1 MPFSSDEGKD
11 WILDHVRAL
20 DPPPATVLDVGP
32 GAGAYARLLRP
43 LLPDARLDAVEIWE
57 PYLDRFA
64 LPSLYDAVTVGD
76 IRSFDWPEEDYDLVV
91 LGDVLEHLTFGD
103 AMRVWKTARRH
114 ADHLIVSLPTS
125 ERWWHQE
132 PENGNTHERHHFA
145 WTYGLF
151 RKMPGVVDS
160 QRGQDVSVYL
170 AEGVRDRVPRRRRA
184 APLS

>member
-1 MPFSSDEGKD
+1 VPYSADEGKD

-43 LLPDARLDAVEIWE
+43 CLPPGARLDAVEIYE
-57 PYLDRFA
+57 PYVDRFGLA
-64 LPSLYDAVTVGD
+64 SLYDTVTVGD
-76 IRSFDWPEEDYDLVV
+76 IRDFDWPEDYDLVV

-103 AMRVWKTARRH
+103 AMRVWKVARRH

-132 PENGNTHERHHFA
+132 PENGNPYERHHFA
-145 WTYGLF
+145 WTYRLF
-151 RKMPGVVDS
+151 RSMPGVVDS
-160 QRGQDVSVYL
+160 QHGQDVSVYL
-170 AEGVRDRVPRRRRA
+170 AKGVQTHVPRRRARA
-184 APLS
+184 VS